1 MSHSGHRSDTLGAC
15 YTKVTGQLHWG
26 HITLRLQVSY
36 TGGTLHLGHRSAT
49 LGHVTLRHVALRSL
63 VSYTGGT
70 LHTQVTGQ
78 LHWGRVTHSG
88 HRITHQGK
96 LGSVYQGKPYT
107 LGLTDRPS
115 AILQGCLLTWRH
127 FTGLLAYL
135 ALFYRAAWFYLA
147 VFYRAT
153 CLPGSIL
160 QGCLLTWQ
168 YFTGL
173 LAYLAVFYRTASLPG
188 GIFQGC

>member
-1 MSHSGHRSDTLGAC
+1 MH
-15 YTKVTGQLHWG
+15 Y
-26 HITLRLQVSY
+26 TLRSQVSY
-36 TGGTLHLGHRSAT
+36 TGGA
-49 LGHVTLRHVALRSL
+49 
-63 VSYTGGT
+63 

-78 LHWGRVTHSG
+78 LHWGCITHSG
-88 HRITHQGK
+88 HRLTHQGK

-107 LGLTDRPS
+107 LGLTDRPG

-135 ALFYRAAWFYLA
+135 AVFYRAAWFYLV

-153 CLPGSIL
+153 CLPGTIL

-173 LAYLAVFYRTASLPG
+173 LAYLVVFSRAASLPG
-188 GIFQGC
+188 GIFQGCLLTWQYFTGPLAYLAVFCTLWRDAIRSAGYSWGSERTQRFH